1 MKKEFTRVNCNLLQ
15 AEIYARNA
23 QISGT
28 CSHNYNATY
37 KELRTIDTPTGIRQV
52 LVDVPYPVTPESV
65 KSYAASADYRN
76 DPAAAM
82 ATPAPSAN
90 LGDLTDV
97 QKVLSADMESA
108 RALYSNLKAV
118 FDNQP
123 ATAADTAAVAT
134 ENTNASEVQN
144 G

>member
-15 AEIYARNA
+15 ADIYARNA
-23 QISGT
+23 QICGT

-37 KELRTIDTPTGIRQV
+37 KELRTLDTPTGIRQV

-65 KSYAASADYRN
+65 KSYAVSADYRN

-82 ATPAPSAN
+82 AMPAPSAN

-118 FDNQP
+118 FDSQP
-123 ATAADTAAVAT
+123 ATVATAAVAN
-134 ENTNASEVQN
+134 ENTTASEVQN

>member
-15 AEIYARNA
+15 ADIYARNA
-23 QISGT
+23 QICGT

-52 LVDVPYPVTPESV
+52 LVDVPYPVTPDSV

-82 ATPAPSAN
+82 AMSAPSAN

-118 FDNQP
+118 FDSQP
-123 ATAADTAAVAT
+123 ATAATAAVAT
-134 ENTNASEVQN
+134 ENTTASEVQN